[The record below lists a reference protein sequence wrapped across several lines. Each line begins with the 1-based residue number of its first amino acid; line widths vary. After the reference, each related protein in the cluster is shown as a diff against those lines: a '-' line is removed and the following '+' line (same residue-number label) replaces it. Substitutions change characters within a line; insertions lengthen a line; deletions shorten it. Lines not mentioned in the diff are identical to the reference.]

1 MGCSSGKVSAPKSA
15 SKTARAENTL
25 LGSSGQYA
33 AVKEAAGV
41 PVEAAELSKT
51 VFDGVWTKG
60 VIAGYT
66 SHRRI
71 AGDSLTWANGTISR
85 IRVDEMRKVL
95 EVDFKGSLFTGS
107 LSVDG
112 DKIHWS
118 NGDNWDRCEVDA
130 DEIPKLSDD
139 DLLTKMEGHLAH
151 VDNTAQPTK
160 AGMAP
165 GNAQASVEIQLADG
179 PESIDQVAHTQA
191 HKYGEAVPFAEARLP
206 SMPEAAKP
214 SPEKTR
220 DQFDAESKQV
230 GGIPKA
236 PLAHTSDSQPPARI
250 TAPGS
255 ADNERMFGDSRK
267 ASPIQN
273 QSRKE
278 KDGWCC

>member
-15 SKTARAENTL
+15 SKIARAENTL
-25 LGSSGQYA
+25 LGSSGQYG

-41 PVEAAELSKT
+41 PAEAAELSKT

-85 IRVDEMRKVL
+85 IRVDEMSKVL

-118 NGDNWDRCEVDA
+118 NGDNWERCEVDA
-130 DEIPKLSDD
+130 GEISKFSDD
-139 DLLTKMEGHLAH
+139 ALLASMEGHLAH

-160 AGMAP
+160 AEMAL
-165 GNAQASVEIQLADG
+165 GNSTAFVEIQRADG
-179 PESIDQVAHTQA
+179 PESIDQVAHTSQA
-191 HKYGEAVPFAEARLP
+191 HKYGEVVPFAEARLP
-206 SMPEAAKP
+206 SMPEA
-214 SPEKTR
+214 R
-220 DQFDAESKQV
+220 DQVGAESKQV
-230 GGIPKA
+230 GATPKA
-236 PLAHTSDSQPPARI
+236 SLAHTSHSQPPARI

>member
-85 IRVDEMRKVL
+85 IRVDEMSKVL

-118 NGDNWDRCEVDA
+118 NGDNWERCEVGA
-130 DEIPKLSDD
+130 GEIPKLSDH

-151 VDNTAQPTK
+151 VDDAAQPTK
-160 AGMAP
+160 AEM
-165 GNAQASVEIQLADG
+165 ASVGIQLADR
-179 PESIDQVAHTQA
+179 PESIDQVAHTSQA

-206 SMPEAAKP
+206 SMPEA
-214 SPEKTR
+214 R
-220 DQFDAESKQV
+220 DQVDAESKQV
-230 GGIPKA
+230 GGTPKA
-236 PLAHTSDSQPPARI
+236 PLAHTSHSQPPARI